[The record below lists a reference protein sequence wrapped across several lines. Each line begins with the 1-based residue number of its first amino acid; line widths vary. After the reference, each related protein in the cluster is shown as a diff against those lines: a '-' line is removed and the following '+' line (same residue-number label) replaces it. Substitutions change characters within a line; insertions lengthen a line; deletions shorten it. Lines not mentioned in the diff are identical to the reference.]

1 MSHRP
6 KPVRDHY
13 TESLAVNSENLGKQ
27 LSAESVPREQVQKI
41 LDSISRLY
49 LAETEKIVHECEKDM
64 MALERV
70 PSPLRLFID
79 SIAQVMTMK
88 SNAISPAAFTLLKRY
103 ASAWE
108 DWM

>member
-13 TESLAVNSENLGKQ
+13 TESLAVNSENLGRQ
-27 LSAESVPREQVQKI
+27 LSAESVADEEVQRI
-41 LDSISRLY
+41 LGSISRLY
-49 LAETEKIVHECEKDM
+49 LSETEKIVLECEKDM

-70 PSPLRLFID
+70 PSPLKLFVD
-79 SIAQVMTMK
+79 SIAQVK
-88 SNAISPAAFTLLKRY
+88 STVSPAASELMERY
-103 ASAWE
+103 VLAWE

>member
-13 TESLAVNSENLGKQ
+13 TESLAVNSKNLGRQ
-27 LSAESVPREQVQKI
+27 LSAESVPREEIQRI

-49 LAETEKIVHECEKDM
+49 LAETEKIVRECEKDM

-70 PSPLRLFID
+70 PNPLRLFVD
-79 SIAQVMTMK
+79 SIAQVK
-88 SNAISPAAFTLLKRY
+88 SAVSPAASELMKRY
-103 ASAWE
+103 VSAWE

>member
-13 TESLAVNSENLGKQ
+13 LESLAVNSENLSKQ
-27 LSAESVPREQVQKI
+27 LAGKAVPEAEAKSI
-41 LDSISRLY
+41 LDAISRVY
-49 LAETEKIVHECEKDM
+49 LSETEKIVQECEKDM

-70 PSPLRLFID
+70 PSPLRLFVD
-79 SIAQVMTMK
+79 SIAQALKTK
-88 SNAISPAAFTLLKRY
+88 TSPAAAELLKRY
-103 ASAWE
+103 VSAWE